1 MSRLLPVL
9 AACTALA
16 SPALAFDIDAM
27 NAQERGA
34 FGEEVRRYILENPQI
49 IMEAVAILEEQRE
62 ADQTQNDVS
71 LVAANSPDLFQD
83 TNSWSGGNPDGDI
96 SLVEFVDYRCGY
108 CRRAHDEVA
117 ALVSSD
123 GNIRLIIKELP
134 ILGEASVLS
143 SRFAIATRQLF
154 GDEAYKLAH
163 DALIALNSD
172 VTPAVLSRL
181 ANTLGLDSQAILIQ
195 MDSQDVTDVINANRR
210 LAQKMAINGTPTFV
224 METVMLRGYLPLDGL
239 RQMLADV
246 RIDG

>member
-1 MSRLLPVL
+1 MSRLLLAL
-9 AACTALA
+9 AACTTLA
-16 SPALAFDIDAM
+16 SPATAFDIDAM
-27 NAQERGA
+27 NAQERNA

-62 ADQTQNDVS
+62 ADQMQNDVS
-71 LVAANSPDLFQD
+71 LVAANSQALFQD

-181 ANTLGLDSQAILIQ
+181 ANTLGLDSQAVLTQ

-224 METVMLRGYLPLDGL
+224 MQTVMLRGYLPLDGL
-239 RQMLADV
+239 RQILDDV
-246 RIDG
+246 RADG